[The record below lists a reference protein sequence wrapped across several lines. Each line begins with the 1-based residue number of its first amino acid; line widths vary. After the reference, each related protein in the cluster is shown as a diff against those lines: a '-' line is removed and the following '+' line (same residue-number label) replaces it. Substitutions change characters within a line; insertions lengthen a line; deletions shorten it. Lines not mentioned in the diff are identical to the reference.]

1 MRRLFLAS
9 AVLALPA
16 QAADLGVI
24 VTGITPETGEIR
36 ILVKPEPALGEA
48 YPTPRQEL
56 AASRSGGQAGAKFVG
71 LAPGQYEVLV
81 QDLGAHSI
89 GRGRISLAEPNG
101 NIAVALAPVSKE
113 DEPIHPNAVEWHRRL
128 R

>member
-16 QAADLGVI
+16 QAADLAVV

-36 ILVKPEPALGEA
+36 ILVRPEGEVD
-48 YPTPRQEL
+48 PTPRQEL
-56 AASRSGGQAGAKFVG
+56 AASRAGAQAGVKFVG
-71 LAPGQYEVLV
+71 LSPGQYEVVV

-89 GRGRISLAEPNG
+89 GRGRISLAEPSG